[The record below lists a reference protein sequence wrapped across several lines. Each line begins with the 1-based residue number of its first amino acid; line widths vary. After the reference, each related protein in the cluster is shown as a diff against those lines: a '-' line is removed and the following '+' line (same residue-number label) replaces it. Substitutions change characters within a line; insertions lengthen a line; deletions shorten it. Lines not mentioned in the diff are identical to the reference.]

1 MKKLTLLLGL
11 FLILGAS
18 AMAQLGEKN
27 FIDQNYIEVNGT
39 AVMEVVPNQIYL
51 KIVIGDKDQKG
62 KVGIEQLEG
71 KMFDMLKKQ
80 GIDLKKDL
88 SVRDVASN
96 LKSYV
101 LKSSEIRMTK
111 EYVLLVR
118 NTELL
123 NKVFLGL
130 DKIGISDASV
140 ERVDHTDMP
149 KFRRQVKVDAI
160 KVAKEKA
167 EDLAAAIGQGIGRA
181 LYINETVWSR
191 PAAQYLANAHLNYE
205 GSKAKA
211 DQPLEFEKIK
221 LEATVLVRFELK

>member
-39 AVMEVVPNQIYL
+39 AVMEVVPNLIYL

-62 KVGIEQLEG
+62 KIGIEQLEG
-71 KMFDMLKKQ
+71 KMFDMLKKLS
-80 GIDLKKDL
+80 IDLKKDL

-140 ERVDHTDMP
+140 ERVDHADMP

-167 EDLAAAIGQGIGRA
+167 EDLTAAIGQGIGRA
-181 LYINETVWSR
+181 LYINETVWAR
-191 PAAQYLANAHLNYE
+191 PSAQNIANVQLNYD
-205 GSKAKA
+205 GLKGKTN
-211 DQPLEFEKIK
+211 QPLEYEKIK

>member
-1 MKKLTLLLGL
+1 
-11 FLILGAS
+11 
-18 AMAQLGEKN
+18 
-27 FIDQNYIEVNGT
+27 
-39 AVMEVVPNQIYL
+39 
-51 KIVIGDKDQKG
+51 
-62 KVGIEQLEG
+62 
-71 KMFDMLKKQ
+71 MLKKL

-101 LKSSEIRMTK
+101 LKSSEIRTTK
-111 EYVLLVR
+111 EYVLLLR

-167 EDLAAAIGQGIGRA
+167 EDLTAAIGQGIGRA

-191 PAAQYLANAHLNYE
+191 PMAQNMSNVLLDYE
-205 GSKAKA
+205 GKGKMNQS
-211 DQPLEFEKIK
+211 LEFEKIK
-221 LEATVLVRFELK
+221 LEATVMVRFELK

>member
-1 MKKLTLLLGL
+1 MKKLALVLSSFLCLGL
-11 FLILGAS
+11 S
-18 AMAQLGEKN
+18 VMAQTGEKN

-39 AVMEVVPNQIYL
+39 AVMEVVPNLIYL

-62 KVGIEQLEG
+62 KVGVEQLES
-71 KMFDMLKKQ
+71 KMFDMLKKL

-101 LKSSEIRMTK
+101 LKSSEIRTTK
-111 EYVLLVR
+111 EYVLLLR

-167 EDLAAAIGQGIGRA
+167 EDLTAAIGQGIGRA

-191 PAAQYLANAHLNYE
+191 PMAQNMSNVLLDYE
-205 GSKAKA
+205 GRGKMNQS
-211 DQPLEFEKIK
+211 LEFEKIK
-221 LEATVLVRFELK
+221 LEATVMVRFELK

>member
-1 MKKLTLLLGL
+1 MKKLALLLSL
-11 FLILGAS
+11 FLCLGLS
-18 AMAQLGEKN
+18 VMAQAGEKN

-39 AVMEVVPNQIYL
+39 AVMEIVPNQIYL

-62 KVGIEQLEG
+62 KVGVEQLEG
-71 KMFDMLKKQ
+71 KMFDMLKKL

-101 LKSSEIRMTK
+101 LKSSEIRTTK
-111 EYVLLVR
+111 EYVLLLR

-167 EDLAAAIGQGIGRA
+167 EDLTAAIGQGIGRA

-191 PAAQYLANAHLNYE
+191 PVAQNMSNVLLDYE
-205 GSKAKA
+205 GRGKMN
-211 DQPLEFEKIK
+211 QLLEFEKIK
-221 LEATVLVRFELK
+221 LEATVMVRFELK

>member
-1 MKKLTLLLGL
+1 
-11 FLILGAS
+11 
-18 AMAQLGEKN
+18 MAQTGEKN

-39 AVMEVVPNQIYL
+39 AVMEVVPNLIYL

-62 KVGIEQLEG
+62 KVGVEQLES
-71 KMFDMLKKQ
+71 KMFDMLKKL

-101 LKSSEIRMTK
+101 LKSSEIRTTK
-111 EYVLLVR
+111 EYVLLLR

-167 EDLAAAIGQGIGRA
+167 EDLTAAIGQGIGRA
-181 LYINETVWSR
+181 LYINETGMEPSHGAKICPTCCWITR
-191 PAAQYLANAHLNYE
+191 E
-205 GSKAKA
+205 GVK
-211 DQPLEFEKIK
+211 
-221 LEATVLVRFELK
+221 